1 MHCLK
6 GVVNCLRALL
16 IYVQIDQGR
25 IDCMSEVNKSEQ
37 NLAYSRAVYLAPPRA
52 ELQNITF
59 TTTFTTA
66 RECDPQSSLASDL
79 KKQD

>member
-52 ELQNITF
+52 ELQNKTF
-59 TTTFTTA
+59 TTRFTTA
-66 RECDPQSSLASDL
+66 QECDPQSSLASDL
-79 KKQD
+79 EKQD